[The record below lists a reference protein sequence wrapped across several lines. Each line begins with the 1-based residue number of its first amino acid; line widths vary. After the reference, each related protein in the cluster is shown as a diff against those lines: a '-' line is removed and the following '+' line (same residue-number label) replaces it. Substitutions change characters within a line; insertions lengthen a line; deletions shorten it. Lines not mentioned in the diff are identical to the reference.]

1 MAREARLMRVEGLVQ
16 GVGFRPTVWR
26 IAAALNLAGE
36 VFNDPEGVGIFLEG
50 DPKALDAFPEELRRG
65 KPPLARIDSINV
77 KPAPVRGVEKFV
89 ITPSRAE
96 GAVTTMITPDAAT
109 CPECLADI
117 FDPRNRRFR
126 YAFTNC
132 THCGPRFTITRR
144 LPYDRPQTSMS
155 VFPMCPACLA
165 EYEDPGDRRFH
176 AQPNACPV
184 CGPQLELIRAD
195 GAPVPG
201 DAIRE
206 TARVIREGGVAAVKG
221 IGGFHLVC
229 DASNAAAVKRLR
241 ERKGRNEKPL
251 AVMCAGVASAKRIA
265 RVDAAEE
272 KLLTGTAHPIVLLRK
287 KPRIDPSDPFPG
299 IADDLSEIGVMLPY
313 TPLHALLFHALLGEP
328 EGTAWMEAPH
338 DLYLVM
344 TSANPGGE
352 PLVIGNDEARDR
364 LSSIA
369 DVLLLHNR
377 EILIRC
383 DDSVVSST
391 ESGPVWV
398 RRARGVTPE
407 AIRIPEVKGAP
418 DVAATGSYL
427 KNTAAMTR
435 GRELFLTQHI
445 GDLDRVSNCFAL
457 EAALEHIRL
466 LLDVE
471 PGAFASDLHPDFFS
485 GELAR
490 KLAEEKQKPLIR
502 IQHHAAHV
510 GAAMAEAGRNERTLG
525 AALDG
530 VGLGSDGKVWG
541 GELLA
546 VGPDGFERYG
556 TLHALALP
564 GGDRAAREPWRM
576 GASILAEL
584 GLEDARFELL
594 HALRGDLPAIPEM
607 MLREIPKLIHSPR
620 TARTSALGRWFD
632 GAATILGLVFTMR
645 DEATAAMRLES
656 IAAPHV
662 EEAAPLEGGFSIEK
676 GVLSFLPLMR
686 HIAEVRLADPSKET
700 AAKLAALFEA
710 TAAQGIARWII
721 DGRERSGLDGPV
733 MLTGGCMLNRVLS
746 SRIPKM
752 LLDAGIEPRI
762 PHIVPPG
769 DGGLALGQAHL
780 ARLALARGMSSYPFI
795 RDYAGV

>member
-1 MAREARLMRVEGLVQ
+1 M
-16 GVGFRPTVWR
+16 
-26 IAAALNLAGE
+26 
-36 VFNDPEGVGIFLEG
+36 
-50 DPKALDAFPEELRRG
+50 
-65 KPPLARIDSINV
+65 
-77 KPAPVRGVEKFV
+77 
-89 ITPSRAE
+89 
-96 GAVTTMITPDAAT
+96 
-109 CPECLADI
+109 
-117 FDPRNRRFR
+117 
-126 YAFTNC
+126 
-132 THCGPRFTITRR
+132 
-144 LPYDRPQTSMS
+144 
-155 VFPMCPACLA
+155 
-165 EYEDPGDRRFH
+165 
-176 AQPNACPV
+176 
-184 CGPQLELIRAD
+184 
-195 GAPVPG
+195 
-201 DAIRE
+201 
-206 TARVIREGGVAAVKG
+206 
-221 IGGFHLVC
+221 
-229 DASNAAAVKRLR
+229 KRLR

-287 KPRIDPSDPFPG
+287 KPEIDPSDAFPG

-383 DDSVVSST
+383 DDSVVRST

-457 EAALEHIRL
+457 EAALEHIRS

-502 IQHHAAHV
+502 IQ
-510 GAAMAEAGRNERTLG
+510 
-525 AALDG
+525 
-530 VGLGSDGKVWG
+530 
-541 GELLA
+541 
-546 VGPDGFERYG
+546 
-556 TLHALALP
+556 
-564 GGDRAAREPWRM
+564 DR
-576 GASILAEL
+576 
-584 GLEDARFELL
+584 
-594 HALRGDLPAIPEM
+594 PAIPEM

-632 GAATILGLVFTMR
+632 GAAAILGLVFTMR